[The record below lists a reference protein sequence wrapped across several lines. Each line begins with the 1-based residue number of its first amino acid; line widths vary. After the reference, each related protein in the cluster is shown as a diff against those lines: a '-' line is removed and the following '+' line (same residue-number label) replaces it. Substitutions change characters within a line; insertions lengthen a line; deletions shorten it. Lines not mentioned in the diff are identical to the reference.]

1 MLLSVP
7 LKTILIYHA
16 DAQNET
22 IPESYQIC
30 DGRTLTSAQQDINP
44 GSTYVLPDLRNKFLL
59 GADVT
64 KTVAAAGL
72 DTDVV
77 TDAPG
82 PKAIGGSNVHTLSIA
97 ELPVHNHT
105 ATTASAGAH
114 THTGTVTDSGGAH
127 THTNSETSAGA
138 HTHVGSSLSSAGAH
152 THAGSTADSGG
163 SHTHTITDPGHAH
176 TLATAAGGSSNA
188 LNSYFTRMSQF
199 ADYGNQGTLAGG
211 TGISINA
218 GGAHT
223 HTLTLT
229 SDGSHT
235 HTLTV
240 ASDGAHT
247 HTITIDSGG
256 AHTHSMSIVSDG
268 AHTHTMTVG
277 NTGSGTAFDNRPR
290 YYGVIFIMKVKK

>member
-127 THTNSETSAGA
+127 THTNSMTSAGA
-138 HTHVGSSLSSAGAH
+138 HTHVGSSLTSAGAH

-163 SHTHTITDPGHAH
+163 SHTHTITDFGHAH
-176 TLATAAGGSSNA
+176 GGVIVREDAHGSTYNGVGGNFGPGENNNTTAGA
-188 LNSYFTRMSQF
+188 
-199 ADYGNQGTLAGG
+199 G

-223 HTLTLT
+223 HTLTIA

-235 HTLTV
+235 HTLTI

-247 HTITIDSGG
+247 HTTTIDSGG
-256 AHTHSMSIVSDG
+256 AHTHTMSIVSDG